1 MPHKWII
8 LFLLAFA
15 LQASAAPKAP
25 WAVVAPGKGGEY
37 RLDAVSPEEFT
48 LTLKRNAGD
57 APAAVQICRDID
69 RETHSQYR
77 LQFSCRVAD
86 GKSVV
91 LQPLLS
97 YLEGEKKS
105 VMRFGPKL
113 DIRGDSWKDY
123 SFPLDSTFKLGD
135 AVYNLRQLKLSVSI
149 SGAPDG
155 TEARFEARNIRIIPP
170 DEAGLVSGKN
180 EVVVHP
186 PARPRLEPAP
196 DAVRVFFH
204 FDNEDFATLFDGRGN
219 YRRIRDRQAYPGFR
233 HVLIETARREI
244 RPVATPEEA
253 EVIVY
258 SAARPEPALARRIA
272 DAVKQGTPLVAAS
285 AAGDPE
291 IAALLPAEI
300 KELPNAGLPERKCLK
315 TADANDPLFSGL
327 NTAAFGVYTELAPRE
342 NSKVRLS
349 FADGK
354 PAVVAGKAGEGRVIY
369 SAIAFGADL
378 IPGRAARDPF
388 LLRAIA
394 ELTGKPLPDHPR
406 KPVVPDA
413 NGYYAGAGEDNFG
426 RFGILLGD
434 GLLVET
440 INNVLAVTNH
450 SQEYRFTAVSQPK
463 ITLDTW
469 RYTPPAQSAGE
480 KAGEVNWR
488 FRRGSLGNAEFT
500 AECVV
505 PAEWKGKP
513 VRFAVENGID
523 DTAELYFND
532 TLIGKVTADMP
543 DYWKRPHRHDI
554 PPEAIRFGAKN
565 RIRIVTGNL
574 RGEGGFGSCPEL
586 VQPHKAEAWKFVP
599 DRVNWLGKGGIVTES
614 NGASRRFDT
623 SLAFPGVRWEIFSDH
638 VELEL
643 HNIAE
648 FAAFETKDGVR
659 ILDLKKNEPVPTGW
673 SAPWL
678 LLFKKNADHPLLL
691 VFAHRPE
698 ELRAVQVGGSVSG
711 LVIRRKG
718 GIGMILPLWPWGR
731 ETVDVSGW
739 EKKIPEA
746 ALERISFW
754 TPRAFRYPVAAHES
768 FRLDPAAKRV
778 RIRTSYDYRETPND
792 WNVRSA
798 AFAPV
803 SPLAFFTR
811 GVLFESA
818 QAEDWK
824 LVTGYGNY
832 AAHDNSDTVEWSLP
846 LPETGSAAIPA
857 VAGHDK
863 AREAGNRVFQQGV
876 RWSAGGSLPE
886 DAWTPAY
893 PTGKPFPDCFNINMH
908 GWLMGL
914 NQVLLAPYEL
924 DDASRSAF
932 LARLRKRF
940 FEAVERYQYKSAL
953 RWREEPMSAIR
964 YPIFFN
970 NRHPHDTRYAGGTG
984 TAINYADA
992 NETAYMILSIA
1003 QMLAD
1008 RGGQRDFVR
1017 ANGNFLRDAA
1027 RLPLVSDDWAYMACH
1042 CRESGQS
1049 ATIDMLNCEYASMLK
1064 LARLAELLGDE
1075 PLRAQA
1081 LYRAARRMVPTIA
1094 RLSFAKYE
1102 TEHKLTAYPG
1112 NIQLGVGFAEDG
1124 FSFRSKGTLPN
1135 ELDLFD
1141 TSQGTP
1147 EELAPLYRKYAPVEI
1162 ADYFRQLVIPSLYGR
1177 AGEYQLS
1184 VPMTGIIA
1192 QGSDLSRPELE
1203 KLIDAALANLS
1214 GPWKN
1219 LGRDWPGMCLS
1230 PNLSQMLFT
1239 LDGAVKIRTAKDLA
1253 LAGCEYDPATK
1264 TLRLDLTPGENAE
1277 LELETALE
1285 PADSTLA
1292 NRSGTVRI
1300 PLEGRERRTLQIRF
1314 R

>member
-1 MPHKWII
+1 MPHKWIT
-8 LFLLAFA
+8 LFLFVLA
-15 LQASAAPKAP
+15 LQSFAAPKAP
-25 WAVVAPGKGGEY
+25 WAPIAPGKGGEY
-37 RLDAVSPEEFT
+37 RLDAVSPEGFT
-48 LTLKRNAGD
+48 LTLKRNDLDG
-57 APAAVQICRDID
+57 AAAIQICHDID
-69 RETHSQYR
+69 REVHSQYR
-77 LQFSCRVAD
+77 LQFSCRVAN

-97 YLEGEKKS
+97 YQEGTKS

-113 DIRGDSWKDY
+113 DVRGDAWTDHV
-123 SFPLDSTFKLGD
+123 FPLDSTFQLGD
-135 AVYNLRQLKLSVSI
+135 SVYSLRQLKLSVSI
-149 SGAPDG
+149 SGAPAG
-155 TEARFEARNIRIIPP
+155 TEAQFEVRNIRIVPP
-170 DEAGLVSGKN
+170 DETGLESGRN
-180 EVVVHP
+180 EVIVHP
-186 PARPRLEPAP
+186 LVRPQPAPAP
-196 DAVRVFFH
+196 DAVKVFFH
-204 FDNEDFATLFDGRGN
+204 FDNEDLATRYDGRGH
-219 YRRIRDRQAYPGFR
+219 YRKMHDNQAYPGFR
-233 HVLIETARREI
+233 DVLVETVRREI

-253 EVIVY
+253 DAIVY
-258 SAARPEPALARRIA
+258 SAARPEPALAKRIA
-272 DAVKQGTPLVAAS
+272 DAVKRGTPLVAAS
-285 AAGDPE
+285 AAADPE

-300 KELPNAGLPERKCLK
+300 KELPDAGLPERERLN
-315 TADANDPLFSGL
+315 AAEANDPLFSGL
-327 NTAAFGVYTELAPRE
+327 STATFGIYTELAPRE
-342 NSKVRLS
+342 NTKVRLS

-394 ELTGKPLPDHPR
+394 ELTGKPLPDRPR
-406 KPVVPDA
+406 KAVEPDA
-413 NGYYAGAGEDNFG
+413 DGYYAGAGEENFG

-488 FRRGSLGNAEFT
+488 FRRSSLGQAELT
-500 AECVV
+500 AECIV
-505 PAEWKGKP
+505 PAEWKGKS

-523 DTAELYFND
+523 DTADIYFND
-532 TLIGKVTADMP
+532 ALIGKVTADMP
-543 DYWKRPHRHDI
+543 DYWMRPHRHAI
-554 PPEAIRFGAKN
+554 PPEAIRFGAPN

-586 VQPHKAEAWKFVP
+586 VQLTGPEQPWKFVP
-599 DRVNWLGKGGIVTES
+599 DRTNWLGKGGVVTES

-623 SLAFPGVRWEIFSDH
+623 SLAFPGVRWEILSDK

-659 ILDLKKNEPVPTGW
+659 ILDLKQSEKIPTGW

-711 LVIRRKG
+711 LAIGRKG

-731 ETVDVSGW
+731 ESVDVSGW
-739 EKKIPEA
+739 EKKLPET
-746 ALERISFW
+746 ALERIAFW
-754 TPRAFRYPVAAHES
+754 APRAFRYPVAAHES

-778 RIRTSYDYRETPND
+778 RIRTRYDYRETPND
-792 WNVRSA
+792 WKVNPA

-811 GVLFESA
+811 NVLFESG

-824 LVTGYGNY
+824 LVTNYGNY
-832 AAHDNSDTVEWSLP
+832 AARDNSDTVEWSLP
-846 LPETGSAAIPA
+846 LPETGSTVIPA
-857 VAGHDK
+857 VTGHDK
-863 AREAGNRVFQQGV
+863 VREAGNRVFQEGI
-876 RWSAGGSLPE
+876 RWSAGGSVPL

-893 PTGKPFPDCFNINMH
+893 PTGKQFPDCFNINMH

-924 DDASRSAF
+924 DAASRSAF
-932 LARLRKRF
+932 LDRLRKRF
-940 FEAVERYQYKSAL
+940 LSAVERYQYKCVA
-953 RWREEPMSAIR
+953 RWREDPMSGIR
-964 YPIFFN
+964 YPMHFN
-970 NRHPHDTRYAGGTG
+970 NRHPHDTKYAEGTG
-984 TAINYADA
+984 TAINYGDA
-992 NETAYMILSIA
+992 NETSYMILSIA
-1003 QMLAD
+1003 QMIAD
-1008 RGGQRDFVR
+1008 RCGQRDFVR
-1017 ANGNFLRDAA
+1017 ANGSFLRNAA

-1049 ATIDMLNCEYASMLK
+1049 ATIDMLNCEYPSMLK

-1081 LYRAARRMVPTIA
+1081 LYRAARRMVPTVA

-1141 TSQGTP
+1141 SSQGIP
-1147 EELAPLYRKYAPVEI
+1147 EELAPLYRSYAPRGIE
-1162 ADYFRQLVIPSLYGR
+1162 DYFRRLVFPNLYNR
-1177 AGEYQLS
+1177 AGEYQLG
-1184 VPMTGIIA
+1184 VAMTGIIA
-1192 QGSDLSRPELE
+1192 QGSDISRPELE
-1203 KLIDAALANLS
+1203 KLIGAALADLS

-1219 LGRDWPGMCLS
+1219 LGSDWPGMCLS
-1230 PNLSQMLFT
+1230 PNLSQMLFK
-1239 LDGAVKIRTAKDLA
+1239 LDGAVRVRTAKDLD
-1253 LAGCEYDPATK
+1253 LAACEYDPATK

-1285 PADSTLA
+1285 PADSALV
-1292 NRSGTVRI
+1292 NRKGTVRI
-1300 PLEGRERRTLQIRF
+1300 PLENRTRRTLQIRF